1 MAANQDQTK
10 GGLFGA
16 SKEDKRQAKEERAMT
31 HGSGGAAAD
40 TAVEGKPSL
49 EERHFDGAHSRPA
62 EPLPEGQTHDHLAE
76 KKAMVGDDT
85 EALID
90 ESVEESFPAS
100 DPPSASKFT

>member
-1 MAANQDQTK
+1 MATNQDQPK
-10 GGLFGA
+10 GGPFGA

-31 HGSGGAAAD
+31 HGSGAAAAD

-49 EERHFDGAHSRPA
+49 EERHFSGEHSRPA
-62 EPLPEGQTHDHLAE
+62 KPLVEGEKHDHLAD